1 MCSFFGSIAAQ
12 ARRKMNIVRL
22 VFSVL
27 SLGLVTVA
35 TAATEPPG
43 MAVYREHCSHCHG
56 DGGRGTEDYP
66 EPLAG
71 SLSVNQL
78 AAYIDQTMPEDDPTL
93 VTGDRARQVAEAI
106 HSAFYSTIAR
116 ERNKPVR
123 QALSRLTVRQM
134 QETLAD
140 LVGSFR
146 NQTPPVDDRRGLKA
160 EYFSGRGFD
169 RKKLALERV
178 DPEVQFDFGIASPD
192 ANTMEPKRFSIR
204 WTGSVVPPETGRYE
218 FIVRSEHSVKLYLNC
233 GPSESPTID
242 AYVKSGDDT
251 EFRASVD
258 LLGGR
263 PYPLRLEFSK
273 ANQGVDKPD
282 QESESPATIEL
293 CWKPPHGVVE
303 TVPERCLLPT
313 ESPESFV
320 LTTPFPPDDAAIG
333 YERGTS
339 ISPEWLAA
347 TTAAAIET
355 ADYCLVHIDRLARVK
370 RNATDREAK
379 LKAFAATFAERAF
392 RRPLSND
399 LNQTLVAAPFA
410 TAPDLDTGLKRSLL
424 LALTSPRF
432 LYRQPALA
440 AAGGPSAF
448 DIASQLS
455 FGLWDS
461 LPDAPLAAAAR
472 NGQLTTPKNIR
483 QQAERMLA
491 DRRTHAKLHD
501 FLFSW
506 LRVDHGPEIIKN
518 QEQFGTFSP
527 PVAAAMRTSLSL
539 LLEEVVW
546 GEGSD
551 FRRLFT
557 HDEVFLDG
565 TLAPLFGLSLPAD
578 APFQSI
584 RLDDGKRSGLVTH
597 PYMLSVLAYTDN
609 TSPIHRGVFLARS
622 VLGNVL
628 KPPKEAVAPL
638 AADLH
643 PDLTTRQRVAVQTKP
658 AACQTCHTM
667 INPLGFA
674 LEDFDAIGRH
684 RTTEQIGQNKRPIDA
699 SGGYQPRVG
708 DPATFTGGRELGAY
722 LAVSRD
728 AAEAFVQNL
737 FHAVVKQPVRAW
749 GPESLEQLV
758 DRFIASDYSIRKLL
772 IEILLVATS
781 PAKSEPVAA

>member
-1 MCSFFGSIAAQ
+1 M
-12 ARRKMNIVRL
+12 KMKSVRL
-22 VFSVL
+22 VFGAL
-27 SLGLVTVA
+27 SLGVVTLAPAVA
-35 TAATEPPG
+35 EHPG

-56 DGGRGTEDYP
+56 DSGGGTEDYP
-66 EPLAG
+66 EPLTG
-71 SLSVNQL
+71 SRSVNQL

-93 VTGDRARQVAEAI
+93 VTGDAARQVAEAI

-123 QALSRLTVRQM
+123 RELSRLTVRQM

-146 NQTPPVDDRRGLKA
+146 GQTPPVDDQRGLKA
-160 EYFSGRGFD
+160 EYFNGRGFD
-169 RKKLALERV
+169 RKKLAVERI
-178 DPEVQFDFGIASPD
+178 DPEVQFDFGVASPD
-192 ANTMEPKRFSIR
+192 ANTMESKRFSIR

-218 FIVRSEHSVKLYLNC
+218 FLVRSEHSVKLYVNC
-233 GPSESPTID
+233 GTTDSPTID

-251 EFRASVD
+251 EFRASVT

-303 TVPERCLLPT
+303 TVPERCLLPA

-320 LTTPFPPDDAAIG
+320 LTTPFPPDDASIG
-333 YERGTS
+333 YTRGTS
-339 ISPEWLAA
+339 ISPEWFSAA
-347 TTAAAIET
+347 TAAAIET
-355 ADYCLVHIDRLARVK
+355 ADYCLAHIDRLAGVK

-379 LKAFAATFAERAF
+379 LKDFATTFTERAF
-392 RRPLSND
+392 RQPLPND
-399 LNQTLVAAPFA
+399 LNQALVAAPFA
-410 TAPDLDTGLKRSLL
+410 TAPDLDTGLKRALL

-432 LYRQPALA
+432 LYRQPSLE

-448 DIASQLS
+448 DIASRLS

-461 LPDAPLAAAAR
+461 LPDASLAAAAR
-472 NGQLTTPKNIR
+472 NGQLATSKNIR
-483 QQAERMLA
+483 RQAERMLA
-491 DRRTHAKLHD
+491 DRRTHAKLQN

-506 LRVDHGPEIIKN
+506 LRVDHGPEIIKDH
-518 QEQFGTFSP
+518 EQFAAFSP
-527 PVAAAMRTSLSL
+527 SVAAAMRTSLSL

-546 GEGSD
+546 SEASD

-557 HDEVFLDG
+557 HDEVFLNG
-565 TLAPLFGLSLPAD
+565 TLAPLFGLPMPAD
-578 APFQSI
+578 ASFQSV
-584 RLDDGKRSGLVTH
+584 RLDDGRRSGLLTH
-597 PYMLSVLAYTDN
+597 PYMLSVLAYTDT

-622 VLGNVL
+622 MLGNVL

-643 PDLTTRQRVAVQTKP
+643 PDLTTRQRVTVQTKP
-658 AACQTCHTM
+658 VACQTCHTM

-674 LEDFDAIGRH
+674 LEDFDAIGRY
-684 RTTEQIGQNKRPIDA
+684 RTTEQIGQNDRPIDA

-708 DPATFTGGRELGAY
+708 EPATFTGGRELGAY

-749 GPESLEQLV
+749 GPDALDQLV
-758 DRFIASDYSIRKLL
+758 DRFVANDYSIRKLL

-781 PAKSEPVAA
+781 PTANNPTAA

>member
-1 MCSFFGSIAAQ
+1 MKPFGLFCLTIVMTIFTLRPLAAEHP
-12 ARRKMNIVRL
+12 
-22 VFSVL
+22 
-27 SLGLVTVA
+27 GLVI
-35 TAATEPPG
+35 
-43 MAVYREHCSHCHG
+43 YREHCSHCHG
-56 DGGRGTEDYP
+56 DAGRGTEDYP

-78 AAYIDQTMPEDDPTL
+78 AAYIDQTMPEDDPAS
-93 VTGDRARQVAEAI
+93 VTGDAARQVAEAI
-106 HSAFYSTIAR
+106 SAAFYSTIAR

-123 QALSRLTVRQM
+123 RELSRLTVRQM
-134 QETLAD
+134 KETLAD

-146 NQTPPVDDRRGLKA
+146 GRTPPVDDQRGLKA

-169 RKKLALERV
+169 RKKLAIERI
-178 DPEVQFDFGIASPD
+178 DPEVQFDFGVESPD
-192 ANTMEPKRFSIR
+192 ADTMESKRFSIR

-218 FIVRSEHSVKLYLNC
+218 FIIRSEHSVKLYVNS
-233 GPSESPTID
+233 GAADSPTID

-251 EFRASVD
+251 EFRASVS

-303 TVPERCLLPT
+303 TVPRRCLLPN
-313 ESPESFV
+313 ESSESFV
-320 LTTPFPPDDAAIG
+320 LTTPFPPDDASIG

-339 ISPEWLAA
+339 ISPEWFAA
-347 TTAAAIET
+347 ATAAAIET
-355 ADYCLVHIDRLARVK
+355 ADYCLAHIDRLAGVK
-370 RNATDREAK
+370 RNAADREAK

-392 RRPLSND
+392 RRPLPDD
-399 LNQTLVAAPFA
+399 LNQALVATPFA

-432 LYRQPALA
+432 LYREPVLA
-440 AAGGPSAF
+440 ASSELAGF
-448 DIASQLS
+448 DIANRLS

-461 LPDAPLAAAAR
+461 LPDASLATAAR
-472 NGQLTTPKNIR
+472 NGQLTTPENIR

-491 DRRTHAKLHD
+491 DRRAHAKLHD
-501 FLFSW
+501 FFFSW
-506 LRVDHGPEIIKN
+506 LRVDHGPEIIKDRD
-518 QEQFGTFSP
+518 QFAAFSP

-546 GEGSD
+546 SEAAD

-557 HDEVFLDG
+557 HDEVFLNG
-565 TLAPLFGLSLPAD
+565 TLAPLFGVSLPAD
-578 APFQSI
+578 APFQSV
-584 RLDDGKRSGLVTH
+584 RLDDGRRSGLLTH
-597 PYMLSVLAYTDN
+597 PYILSVLAYTDN

-658 AACQTCHTM
+658 VACQTCHTM

-674 LEDFDAIGRH
+674 LEDFDAIGRY
-684 RTTEQIGQNKRPIDA
+684 RTTEQIGQHERPIDA

-708 DPATFTGGRELGAY
+708 EPVTFTGGRELGTY

-728 AAEAFVQNL
+728 AAEAFVKNL

-749 GPESLEQLV
+749 GPETLDELV
-758 DRFIASDYSIRKLL
+758 DRFIANDYSIRKLL
-772 IEILLVATS
+772 VEILLVATS
-781 PAKSEPVAA
+781 PAVNVAKAA